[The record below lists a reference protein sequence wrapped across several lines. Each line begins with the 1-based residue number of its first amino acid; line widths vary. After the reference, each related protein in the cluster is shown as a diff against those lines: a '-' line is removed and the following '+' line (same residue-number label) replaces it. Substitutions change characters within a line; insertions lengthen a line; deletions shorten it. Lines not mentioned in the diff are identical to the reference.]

1 MRPRCVR
8 ARTFSIGR
16 LAERGK
22 EMLRKLLPRTRTA
35 FESRTQVWREVGL
48 GSEID
53 PAAARRSKGGALVLL
68 ALIAGVLFCFS
79 ERKTLFPG
87 YGLEVRI
94 ATVVLLVV
102 LGWGLARMLAR
113 GFAPAL
119 YRRLEPGTAGTI
131 GFLVRLLTILVMT
144 VVALRIAGLQAST
157 LAVGGGFTA
166 VVVGL
171 AAQQVLGNL
180 LAGLVLITNRPFR
193 VGERVRLQAGVLAGQ
208 LEGVVGQLGLFYTTL
223 VSGADRILV
232 PNGVLIQTAVTP
244 LREPERVEF
253 RARFP
258 ADTSPRE
265 VQQKIEESI
274 DVPLR
279 YPPHIAVEELD
290 RDDVVVRIVSTPM
303 NPRDGGK
310 LAEEVLAGLRA
321 DGADADENGDSN
333 GHRRHD
339 GNGDG
344 KPT

>member
-1 MRPRCVR
+1 
-8 ARTFSIGR
+8 
-16 LAERGK
+16 
-22 EMLRKLLPRTRTA
+22 MLRKLLPRTRTA

-68 ALIAGVLFCFS
+68 ALIAGVLFCFT

-94 ATVVLLVV
+94 TTVVLLVV

-113 GFAPAL
+113 GFAPSL
-119 YRRLEPGTAGTI
+119 YKRLEPGTAGTI

-144 VVALRIAGLQAST
+144 VVALRIAGLQAGA

-193 VGERVRLQAGVLAGQ
+193 VGERVRLQAGPLAGQ

-232 PNGVLIQTAVTP
+232 PNGVLLQAAVTP

-253 RARFP
+253 RARFGSE
-258 ADTSPRE
+258 TSPRE
-265 VQQKIEESI
+265 VQEMIEEKIE
-274 DVPLR
+274 VPLR
-279 YPPHIAVEELD
+279 YPPHIAVEELN
-290 RDDVVVRIVSTPM
+290 RDDVVVRVVSTPL

-310 LAEEVLAGLRA
+310 LAEEVLAGLRGV
-321 DGADADENGDSN
+321 DSDRSN
-333 GHRRHD
+333 G
-339 GNGDG
+339 NGG
-344 KPT
+344 PEPA

>member
-1 MRPRCVR
+1 
-8 ARTFSIGR
+8 
-16 LAERGK
+16 
-22 EMLRKLLPRTRTA
+22 MLRRLLPRTRSA

-94 ATVVLLVV
+94 ATVILLVI

-113 GFAPAL
+113 GFAPGL
-119 YRRLEPGTAGTI
+119 NRRLEPGTAGTI
-131 GFLVRLLTILVMT
+131 GFLVRLLTILAMT
-144 VVALRIAGLQAST
+144 IVALRIAGLQAGA

-171 AAQQVLGNL
+171 SAQQVLGNL
-180 LAGLVLITNRPFR
+180 LAGLVLVTNRPFR
-193 VGERVRLQAGVLAGQ
+193 VGERVRLQAGPLAGQ

-223 VSGADRILV
+223 ISGADRIMV
-232 PNGVLIQTAVTP
+232 PNGVLLQAAVTP

-253 RARFP
+253 RARFG
-258 ADTSPRE
+258 AETSPRE
-265 VQQKIEESI
+265 AQEMIEERI

-290 RDDVVVRIVSTPM
+290 RDDVVLRIVATPM

-310 LAEEVLAGLRA
+310 LAEEVLAGAR
-321 DGADADENGDSN
+321 GN
-333 GHRRHD
+333 

-344 KPT
+344 SPT

>member
-1 MRPRCVR
+1 
-8 ARTFSIGR
+8 
-16 LAERGK
+16 
-22 EMLRKLLPRTRTA
+22 MLRRLLPRTRSA
-35 FESRTQVWREVGL
+35 FESRTQVWREAGL

-53 PAAARRSKGGALVLL
+53 QATARRSKGGALVLL
-68 ALIAGVLFCFS
+68 ALIAGVLVCFS
-79 ERKTLFPG
+79 ERKTFFPG
-87 YGLEVRI
+87 YGREIRV
-94 ATVVLLVV
+94 ATVILLVI
-102 LGWGLARMLAR
+102 LGWGLARLLAR

-144 VVALRIAGLQAST
+144 VVALRIAGLQAGT

-193 VGERVRLQAGVLAGQ
+193 VGERVRLQAGVLAGRV
-208 LEGVVGQLGLFYTTL
+208 EGVVGQLGLFYTTL

-253 RARFP
+253 RARFSS
-258 ADTSPRE
+258 DTTPRD
-265 VQQKIEESI
+265 VQEHLEESI
-274 DVPLR
+274 TVPLR

-290 RDDVVVRIVSTPM
+290 RDDVVVRIVSTPL
-303 NPRDGGK
+303 NPRDGAK
-310 LAEEVLAGLRA
+310 LAEEVLAGVRA
-321 DGADADENGDSN
+321 E
-333 GHRRHD
+333 
-339 GNGDG
+339 GNGG
-344 KPT
+344 PEPA

>member
-1 MRPRCVR
+1 
-8 ARTFSIGR
+8 
-16 LAERGK
+16 
-22 EMLRKLLPRTRTA
+22 MLRRLLPRTRSA

-53 PAAARRSKGGALVLL
+53 PAAARRSKGGALILI
-68 ALIAGVLFCFS
+68 ALIAGVLFCFT

-94 ATVVLLVV
+94 ATVILLVI

-119 YRRLEPGTAGTI
+119 YRRVEPGTAGTI
-131 GFLVRLLTILVMT
+131 GFLVRLLTILAMT

-157 LAVGGGFTA
+157 LALGGGFTA

-171 AAQQVLGNL
+171 SAQQVLGNL

-253 RARFP
+253 RARFN

-265 VQQKIEESI
+265 VQQTIEESI

-290 RDDVVVRIVSTPM
+290 RDDVVVRVVSTPM

-310 LAEEVLAGLRA
+310 LAEEVLAGLR
-321 DGADADENGDSN
+321 NV
-333 GHRRHD
+333 D
-339 GNGDG
+339 GNGG
-344 KPT
+344 PERA

>member
-1 MRPRCVR
+1 
-8 ARTFSIGR
+8 
-16 LAERGK
+16 
-22 EMLRKLLPRTRTA
+22 MLRRLLPRTRSA

-48 GSEID
+48 GSEVD
-53 PAAARRSKGGALVLL
+53 PAAARRGKGGALVAL
-68 ALIAGVLFCFS
+68 ALIAAVLFGFS

-87 YGLEVRI
+87 HGLEVRI
-94 ATVVLLVV
+94 ATVILLVLL
-102 LGWGLARMLAR
+102 GWALARSLAR

-119 YRRLEPGTAGTI
+119 YRRLDPGTAGTV
-131 GFLVRLLTILVMT
+131 GFLLRLLTIVIAT
-144 VVALRIAGLQAST
+144 AAALRIAGLKGST
-157 LAVGGGFTA
+157 LALGGGFTA

-253 RARFP
+253 KARFG

-265 VQQKIEESI
+265 VQQMIEGAI
-274 DVPLR
+274 TVPLR

-290 RDDVVVRIVSTPM
+290 RDDVVVRIVSTPL
-303 NPRDGGK
+303 NAGDGGK
-310 LAEEVLAGLRA
+310 LAEEVLAGVR
-321 DGADADENGDSN
+321 
-333 GHRRHD
+333 
-339 GNGDG
+339 GDG
-344 KPT
+344 SGDAEPA

>member
-1 MRPRCVR
+1 
-8 ARTFSIGR
+8 
-16 LAERGK
+16 
-22 EMLRKLLPRTRTA
+22 MLRRLLPRTRSA

-53 PAAARRSKGGALVLL
+53 PAAARRSKGGAVVLL
-68 ALIAGVLFCFS
+68 ALIAGVLFCFT
-79 ERKTLFPG
+79 ERKTLFHG

-94 ATVVLLVV
+94 ATVVLLVI

-144 VVALRIAGLQAST
+144 VVALRIAGLQAGA

-193 VGERVRLQAGVLAGQ
+193 VGERVRLQAGPLAGQ

-232 PNGVLIQTAVTP
+232 PNGVLLQAAVTP

-253 RARFP
+253 RARFGSE
-258 ADTSPRE
+258 TSPRE
-265 VQQKIEESI
+265 VQEMIEDKI

-290 RDDVVVRIVSTPM
+290 RDDVVLRIVATPL

-310 LAEEVLAGLRA
+310 LAEEVLAGAR
-321 DGADADENGDSN
+321 GS
-333 GHRRHD
+333 

-344 KPT
+344 EPT